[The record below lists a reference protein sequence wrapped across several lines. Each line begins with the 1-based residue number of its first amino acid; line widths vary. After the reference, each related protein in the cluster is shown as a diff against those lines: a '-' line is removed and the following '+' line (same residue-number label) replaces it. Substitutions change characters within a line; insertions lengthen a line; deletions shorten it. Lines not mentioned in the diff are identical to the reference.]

1 MGPQGLL
8 PKSGLPVP
16 QCRTET
22 WRQSLEEVEKSSF
35 IIFCQAKGMH
45 NRLAPEELCPP
56 LLGVGKKI
64 YILLKVL
71 HFFFLPFAKFQSD
84 YSWHQATQ

>member
-1 MGPQGLL
+1 MGPQGPL

-16 QCRTET
+16 QCRIET
-22 WRQSLEEVEKSSF
+22 WRQSLEEIEKSSF
-35 IIFCQAKGMH
+35 IFCQAKGMH
-45 NRLAPEELCPP
+45 SRLAPGELCPP
-56 LLGVGKKI
+56 LLGVRKRI

-71 HFFFLPFAKFQSD
+71 HFLFLPLAKFQSD